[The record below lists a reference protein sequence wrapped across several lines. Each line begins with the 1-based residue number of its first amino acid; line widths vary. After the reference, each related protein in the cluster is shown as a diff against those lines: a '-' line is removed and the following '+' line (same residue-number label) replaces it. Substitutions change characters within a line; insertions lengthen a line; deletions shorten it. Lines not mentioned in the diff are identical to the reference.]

1 MDLVSD
7 LKADLFTVCESWL
20 TELDCAVITDLTP
33 PGCSKLIQCP
43 RADRREGGTALL
55 VQNV

>member
-1 MDLVSD
+1 MSD

-33 PGCSKLIQCP
+33 PGCSKLIHCP